1 MLSNPDS
8 APGIRIS
15 EEFANMV
22 GELPW
27 PSLRD
32 YIQANAQLAKACQ
45 LGGYRLDPK
54 FRKRFEGFVLREAE
68 KASFSSS
75 FCNPIFA
82 QWYPVH
88 ETLYRALEDYFHS
101 DVYKAY
107 RDEQKLPE
115 SAYALPEDVF
125 DRVFRVE
132 DLDKWNILLCFSPM
146 QFTDAQLKKV
156 VEDARG
162 NDQLLR
168 RVKELED
175 ALEAANRDA
184 AQVVAERDRLRGLA
198 DGGSE
203 ELQELR
209 KARRDLQNERND
221 LINKFE
227 SSQAENRRIRQ
238 QDVQREQDTQ
248 QRLSEVEAARQQE
261 KNRFDGLTSRLEKEL
276 GEWRTR
282 YEQLRAED
290 RELKDTLHGVETARN
305 GETARAKKA
314 EAKVAELHRFAD
326 AILQRIDWTQ
336 IGKKMQLTPS
346 LQRQFNSV
354 LKKLHY
360 EEDLSL
366 SLEGTLPQFAGR
378 LMDQEKTLLDL
389 VARSNTLEV
398 SHGTVEEFWNGIKE
412 SFDDVT
418 IGLEAR
424 LMLLK
429 LLKEVFYQVVDM
441 EDLEKPVLPMLA
453 ASRAARQG

>member
-15 EEFANMV
+15 EVFAAMV

-32 YIQANAQLAKACQ
+32 YIQANTQLAKACQ

-68 KASFSSS
+68 KAGFSSS

-101 DVYKAY
+101 DAYKTY
-107 RDEQKLPE
+107 RDEQKLSE
-115 SAYALPEDVF
+115 NAYALPQEVF

-132 DLDKWNILLCFSPM
+132 DLDKWSILLCFSPM
-146 QFTDAQLKKV
+146 QFTDGQLKQV
-156 VEDARG
+156 LEDARG

-168 RVKELED
+168 RVKELEE
-175 ALEAANRDA
+175 ALETAARET
-184 AQVVAERDRLRGLA
+184 AQAVAERDRLRGSA
-198 DGGSE
+198 DSGSE

-209 KARRDLQNERND
+209 KARRDLQNERNE
-221 LINKFE
+221 LANKFE

-238 QDVQREQDTQ
+238 QDVQREQDA
-248 QRLSEVEAARQQE
+248 QRRIAEMETARQQE
-261 KNRFDGLTSRLEKEL
+261 KSRYDGMLAKLEKDS
-276 GEWRTR
+276 GDWRTR
-282 YEQLRAED
+282 YEQQRAED
-290 RELKDTLHGVETARN
+290 RELKETLQNVEAERN
-305 GETARAKKA
+305 RETVRAQKA
-314 EAKVAELHRFAD
+314 EAEVAELHRFVD

-366 SLEGTLPQFAGR
+366 TLEGTLPQFSGR
-378 LMDQEKTLLDL
+378 LMDQEKQLLDL
-389 VARSNTLEV
+389 VAQSNTLEV
-398 SHGTVEEFWNGIKE
+398 NHGTVEEFWNGIKE
-412 SFDDVT
+412 SFDDVV

-453 ASRAARQG
+453 ASRTAKQG